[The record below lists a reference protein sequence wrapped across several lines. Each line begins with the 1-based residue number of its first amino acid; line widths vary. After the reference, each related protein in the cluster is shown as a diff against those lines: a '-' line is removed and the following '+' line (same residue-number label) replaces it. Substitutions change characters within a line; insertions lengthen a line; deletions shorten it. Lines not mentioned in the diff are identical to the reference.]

1 MTNYLASLIQPEFM
15 QGLTVMTVSFLL
27 PLRRERNWSGRLAA
41 LLSAAFLIGGGL
53 GALGGAMGYQT
64 GMDLM
69 YRSAASPEGAGLTVL
84 FLAVYFG
91 IPLLLSCLFFH
102 LCAGLDWPDSLYGMA
117 CAYAAQ
123 HIAFCLPTLLWGEFQ
138 RGNAASFLFNWL
150 VILLTGWACN
160 AVFARRL
167 HREGCYRVGRRK
179 AVFTAGMVIFIALA
193 LNYVAR
199 IIDGL
204 TRLSAGASGQSIIY
218 GICLVYDLL
227 SCLFVLWLQTEQR
240 REVDLQSDVETER
253 RLRRQLQEQYELSRE
268 NIGIINQK
276 CHDIKHQIAA
286 LRMVRDRAEQD
297 AGLREIE
304 QAVLIYDAVTQT
316 GNEVL
321 DTVLTEKS
329 LLCERGKI
337 SWTCMADGHL
347 LDFMSPVDLY
357 TLFGNALDNAI
368 EGSRTVQD
376 PEQRNVAVTVR
387 RRHGAAFI
395 QVENYFDH
403 PIVLEGGLPLTT
415 KGDKDSHGYGLKSI
429 RMIVERYGGTMSVS
443 AEDDIFRL
451 SVLIPQPEAA

>member
-1 MTNYLASLIQPEFM
+1 MIDYLSSLIQPEFT
-15 QGLTVMTVSFLL
+15 QSLTVMTVFFLF
-27 PLRRERNWSGRLAA
+27 PLRREKNWRGRMAVLLAAA
-41 LLSAAFLIGGGL
+41 LLAG
-53 GALGGAMGYQT
+53 GALGNWGNTVHQT
-64 GMDLM
+64 DTRFFLDLAV
-69 YRSAASPEGAGLTVL
+69 SAQKAVLSAL
-84 FLAVYFG
+84 FLSVYFG
-91 IPLLLSCLFFH
+91 VPLLLSCLFFR

-117 CAYAAQ
+117 CSYAAQ
-123 HIAFCLPTLLWGEFQ
+123 HISFCLSTILWGEFR
-138 RGNAASFLFNWL
+138 RGSAVTFLLNWL
-150 VILLTGWACN
+150 VILLTGWACR
-160 AVFARRL
+160 AAFARRL
-167 HREGCYRVGRRK
+167 CREGRYQVGRRK

-204 TRLSAGASGQSIIY
+204 TQLSAGASGQSVIY
-218 GICLVYDLL
+218 SICLVYDLL
-227 SCLFVLWLQTEQR
+227 SCLFVLWLQAEQR

-286 LRMVRDRAEQD
+286 LRLVRDRTEQD

-304 QAVLIYDAVTQT
+304 QSVLIYDAVAQT

-329 LLCERGKI
+329 LVCERGQI
-337 SWTCMADGHL
+337 SWTCMADGCL

-368 EGSRTVQD
+368 EGSRTLRD
-376 PEQRNVAVTVR
+376 PEQRNVAVTVQE
-387 RRHGAAFI
+387 RHGAAFI

-403 PIVLEGGLPLTT
+403 PILLEGGLPRTT
-415 KGDKDSHGYGLKSI
+415 KEDRDSHGFGLKSI
-429 RMIVERYGGTMSVS
+429 RAVVERYGGTMSVA
-443 AEDDIFRL
+443 AEDGIFQL
-451 SVLIPQPEAA
+451 SILVPRPAA

>member
-1 MTNYLASLIQPEFM
+1 MMDYLSNLILPEFT
-15 QGLTVMTVSFLL
+15 QSLTAMTVFFLL
-27 PLRRERNWSGRLAA
+27 TLRREQNWCGRLAVLLAVA
-41 LLSAAFLIGGGL
+41 LLTGGVLGAWGNLMDYQSELEAIFASAAVPGRVGL
-53 GALGGAMGYQT
+53 
-64 GMDLM
+64 
-69 YRSAASPEGAGLTVL
+69 SVL
-84 FLAVYFG
+84 FLVGYFG
-91 IPLLLSCLFFH
+91 VPLLLSCLFFH
-102 LCAGLDWPDSLYGMA
+102 LCAGLNWPDSLYGMA

-123 HIAFCLPTLLWGEFQ
+123 HISFCLSTALWGEFQ
-138 RGNAASFLFNWL
+138 RGDAVAFLLNWL
-150 VILLTGWACN
+150 VILLTGWACR
-160 AVFARRL
+160 AAFARRL
-167 HREGCYRVGRRK
+167 CREGRYQVGRRK
-179 AVFTAGMVIFIALA
+179 AVFTAGMVLFIALA

-204 TRLSAGASGQSIIY
+204 TRLSTGASGQSVIY
-218 GICLVYDLL
+218 SICLVYDLL

-286 LRMVRDRAEQD
+286 LRLVRDRAEQD

-304 QAVLIYDAVTQT
+304 QSVLIYDAVAQT

-329 LLCERGKI
+329 LLCERGQI
-337 SWTCMADGHL
+337 SWTCMADGRL

-368 EGSRTVQD
+368 EGSRTLQD
-376 PEQRNVAVTVR
+376 PEQRNVAVTVQE
-387 RRHGAAFI
+387 RHGAAFI

-403 PIVLEGGLPLTT
+403 PILLEGGLPRTT
-415 KGDKDSHGYGLKSI
+415 KEDRGSHGFGLKSI
-429 RMIVERYGGTMSVS
+429 RTVVERYGGTMSV
-443 AEDDIFRL
+443 ATEDGIFLL
-451 SVLIPQPEAA
+451 SILVPRPTA